1 MNTSNS
7 EGIEIVK
14 GRILDMSAARI
25 IAAIRRKFPA
35 AKVERV
41 GDDIVIE
48 GQEPVDAEFRAATPW
63 VVSTVREALQ

>member
-14 GRILDMSAARI
+14 GRVLDMSAARI
-25 IAAIRRKFPA
+25 IAAIRRKFPG
-35 AKVERV
+35 AKAERV

-48 GQEPVDAEFRAATPW
+48 GQEPIDAEFRAATPW